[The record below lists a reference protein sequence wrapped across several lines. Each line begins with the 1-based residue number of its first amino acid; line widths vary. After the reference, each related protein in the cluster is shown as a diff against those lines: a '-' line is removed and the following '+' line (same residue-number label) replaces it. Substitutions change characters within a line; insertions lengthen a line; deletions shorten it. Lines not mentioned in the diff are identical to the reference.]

1 MFVLYAD
8 KTQLTVRQKEP
19 VASGSSNA
27 YEVQFEFSPEW
38 EELEKTAVFRAG
50 CAGRSVVLT
59 GGSCAV
65 PREVLREPGYFL
77 MAGVCGGLGEDLIMP
92 TVWANLGLIQEG
104 AGREED
110 IPGPDTPPEGG
121 MADHREL
128 INRDTE
134 DQHPIGAITGLD
146 DELSKRV
153 KEGDALS
160 VEDIMNIMEE

>member
-8 KTQLTVRQKEP
+8 KTQLAVRQKEP
-19 VASGSSNA
+19 VTSGSSNA
-27 YEVQFEFSPEW
+27 CEVQFEFSPEW
-38 EELEKTAVFRAG
+38 EEMEKTAVFQAG
-50 CAGRSVVLT
+50 CAEKSVVLT
-59 GGSCAV
+59 GGACAV

-77 MAGVCGGLGEDLIMP
+77 MAGVCGRLGEDLVMP
-92 TVWANLGLIQEG
+92 TVWANLGLILEG
-104 AGREED
+104 AGQEGD

-121 MADHREL
+121 MPDHRDL

-160 VEDIMNIMEE
+160 VEDIIIIMEE

>member
-8 KTQLTVRQKEP
+8 KTQLAVRQKEP
-19 VASGSSNA
+19 VTSGSSNA

-38 EELEKTAVFRAG
+38 EEMEKTAVFQAG
-50 CAGRSVVLT
+50 YAEKSVVLT
-59 GGSCAV
+59 GESCAV

-77 MAGVCGGLGEDLIMP
+77 MAGVCGRLGEDLLMP
-92 TVWANLGLIQEG
+92 TVWANLGSILEG
-104 AGREED
+104 AGQEGD
-110 IPGPDTPPEGG
+110 IPGPDAPPEGG
-121 MADHREL
+121 KPDHREL

-146 DELSKRV
+146 DALSKRV

-160 VEDIMNIMEE
+160 VEEIMNIMEE